1 MNEILFVGLDIVYK
15 LFCGMLSCK
24 RVGVVAI
31 GEKHYFDVEPLLQKH
46 VDTAERSMYARRIA
60 IVEDGYVVRK
70 PMNQANLLFGE
81 GCAATAD
88 YVFDTC
94 LRH

>member
-1 MNEILFVGLDIVYK
+1 
-15 LFCGMLSCK
+15 
-24 RVGVVAI
+24 
-31 GEKHYFDVEPLLQKH
+31 
-46 VDTAERSMYARRIA
+46 MYARRIA

-94 LRH
+94 LRHRNAIHLPFYKVTFLGSHNRMFGLENAV

>member
-1 MNEILFVGLDIVYK
+1 
-15 LFCGMLSCK
+15 
-24 RVGVVAI
+24 
-31 GEKHYFDVEPLLQKH
+31 
-46 VDTAERSMYARRIA
+46 MYAGSIT
-60 IVEDGYVVRK
+60 IVEDRYVVRK
-70 PMNQANLLFGE
+70 PVNQANLLFGE